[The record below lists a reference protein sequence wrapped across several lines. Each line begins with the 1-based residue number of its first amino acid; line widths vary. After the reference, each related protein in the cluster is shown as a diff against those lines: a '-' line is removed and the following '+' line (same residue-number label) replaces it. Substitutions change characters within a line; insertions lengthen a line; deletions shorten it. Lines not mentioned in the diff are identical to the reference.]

1 MILVVQR
8 CKSAE
13 VLVSKKIISK
23 IKRGLVLLLGI
34 EKKDSLKR
42 KKSIDF
48 KINLINEAL
57 KCASFN
63 SQQPVNQAVTV
74 FEF

>member
-1 MILVVQR
+1 
-8 CKSAE
+8 
-13 VLVSKKIISK
+13 
-23 IKRGLVLLLGI
+23 
-34 EKKDSLKR
+34 
-42 KKSIDF
+42 
-48 KINLINEAL
+48 LINEAL